1 MLNINEVKTGSEFI
15 TLSDLKVSDFAS
27 THDSKFFADSDPST
41 QESRFK
47 KLRIRMPDSPNAC
60 GRGLTRFGLLFISH
74 KTWFKRVHFPD
85 ADGYC
90 E

>member
-41 QESRFK
+41 QESRLRKRQMLVDGALPDLVYCLFPT
-47 KLRIRMPDSPNAC
+47 KL
-60 GRGLTRFGLLFISH
+60 GL
-74 KTWFKRVHFPD
+74 K
-85 ADGYC
+85 GYTFLTPMDTVSN
-90 E
+90 